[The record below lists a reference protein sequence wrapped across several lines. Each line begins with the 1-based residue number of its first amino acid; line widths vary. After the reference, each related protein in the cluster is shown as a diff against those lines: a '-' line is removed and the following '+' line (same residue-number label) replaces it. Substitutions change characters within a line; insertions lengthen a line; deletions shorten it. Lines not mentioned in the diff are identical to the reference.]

1 MNIVHVIEVV
11 LAFGFM
17 IFIHEGGHFVA
28 CRLFGV
34 DVDEFALGFG
44 NILVSRKWGK
54 TLYSIRA
61 FPLGG
66 FCKPK
71 GGDLSGSSAEE
82 MYAKAPEPGE
92 FLYASWWKRVVI
104 FLAGPGMNFISALFL
119 VALLTLLIGEK
130 VPVEKPILGFVPP
143 ESVAGQAGLQKGDHL
158 LTANGK
164 AVTNLETAD
173 DLFPDYGKS
182 VTLSYERN
190 GKTAT
195 ASMTRPAKPQSDWA
209 LSGNFFLKLLAG
221 MGLGPDAP
229 AEQDWGIS
237 DLAPAIVGT
246 AALGNPARDAGIQ
259 DNDEVVSIN
268 GQKVG
273 DWAQLAYLLRNAKTD
288 PLQIEIRRDNQIH
301 TVSVSRIYNGSY
313 KAIGVMRVMPAEE
326 EVKKVSVFTAVGD
339 AFNFSTSKTGEML
352 NGIWK
357 MITGKISFK
366 DNIGGPVTIMRMM
379 YHQAAQKLEDFIMLV
394 AVISLMLFIMN
405 LLPIPVVDGGQI
417 VLCVVE
423 GVKRHPVSVKLQLAY
438 QQVGFFLIIALMA
451 LAVFNDFKN
460 LFLEV
465 HNHIH

>member
-17 IFIHEGGHFVA
+17 IFIHEGGHFMA

-92 FLYASWWKRVVI
+92 FLFASWWKRVVI
-104 FLAGPGMNFISALFL
+104 FLAGPGMNFVSALL
-119 VALLTLLIGEK
+119 IVVALTLVIGEE
-130 VPVEKPILGFVPP
+130 VPIEKPILGFVPP
-143 ESVAGQAGLQKGDHL
+143 GSVAAQAGLRKNDRL
-158 LTANGK
+158 LTVDGK
-164 AVTNLETAD
+164 AVTNMETAD
-173 DLFPDYGKS
+173 DLYPDYGKS
-182 VTLSYERN
+182 VTLTYDRK
-190 GKTAT
+190 GKTGT
-195 ASMTRPAKPQSDWA
+195 AVMTRPSKPLSEWA
-209 LSGNFFLKLLAG
+209 LSGNFFLRLLAG
-221 MGLGPDAP
+221 MGFGPDAP
-229 AEQDWGIS
+229 AEQEWGIS
-237 DLAPAIVGT
+237 DLAPPIIGT
-246 AALGNPARDAGIQ
+246 AALGNPARDAGIR
-259 DNDEVVSIN
+259 DNDEVVSVN

-273 DWAQLAYLLRNAKTD
+273 DWAELAYLLRTAKSD
-288 PLQIEIRRDNQIH
+288 PIKIEIRREGQLH
-301 TVSVSRIYNGSY
+301 TVSVSRIYNGSF
-313 KAIGVMRVMPAEE
+313 KAIGIVRQMSQDMEIR
-326 EVKKVSVFTAVGD
+326 KVSAVTAFSD
-339 AFNFSTSKTGEML
+339 AFNFSVNKTSEML
-352 NGIWK
+352 GGIWK
-357 MITGKISFK
+357 MITGKISVK

-379 YHQAAQKLEDFIMLV
+379 YRQASQKLEDFFTLV
-394 AVISLMLFIMN
+394 SVISLMLFIMN

-417 VLCVVE
+417 VLCVIE
-423 GVKRHPVSVKLQLAY
+423 GIKRHPVSVKLQLMY

-465 HNHIH
+465 HNQIH